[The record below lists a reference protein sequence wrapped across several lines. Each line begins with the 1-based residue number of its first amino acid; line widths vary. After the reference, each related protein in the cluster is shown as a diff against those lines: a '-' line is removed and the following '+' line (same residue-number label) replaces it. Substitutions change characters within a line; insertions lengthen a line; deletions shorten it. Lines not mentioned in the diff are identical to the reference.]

1 MRETNEQVRRPR
13 PRSEKVGKLV
23 AANLRQ
29 GFLEEVGLELE
40 PQEQRQE
47 EMSGGGGQDGSDLLR
62 PETL

>member
-13 PRSEKVGKLV
+13 PRSEKVRKLV

-40 PQEQRQE
+40 PQQQR
-47 EMSGGGGQDGSDLLR
+47 
-62 PETL
+62 